1 MLKVGDPEYR
11 KPNVASHLSEINK
24 IYLYA
29 MGPFEAKYQL
39 LNNKRE
45 SIGLKGFNDSR
56 AFIEYSNDM
65 NDIYKNIEE
74 SKVKIKK
81 TQYIDRI

>member
-1 MLKVGDPEYR
+1 MLKVGDPESR

-56 AFIEYSNDM
+56 AFIEYSN
-65 NDIYKNIEE
+65 KNIEE
-74 SKVKIKK
+74 SKVKRKK